1 MMSKNRK
8 TNSASDTRIGTLL
21 GKGAVFDGNFTAPEN
36 VRIDGIVNGNFKCEG
51 NVILGTDGAVTGDIT
66 AQNVIVSGKVEGDI
80 FAHGKLELL
89 STGKIQGNITA
100 RSLVI
105 DEDACFDGR
114 CTMTTA
120 EDALKKKEESD
131 SQSKQSLEEPEKSE
145 PDKEDTSSDGWEK
158 TDSGDSNHNRDRKN
172 ERKKY

>member
-8 TNSASDTRIGTLL
+8 TNSTSDTKIGTTL
-21 GKGAVFDGNFTAPEN
+21 GKGAVFNGNFTAPEN

-51 NVILGTDGAVTGDIT
+51 KVILGPDGEVKGDIT

-80 FAHGKLELL
+80 FANGKLELL

-120 EDALKKKEESD
+120 EDALRRNES
-131 SQSKQSLEEPEKSE
+131 SQASDETE
-145 PDKEDTSSDGWEK
+145 PDGEKNSLGGWEQNGS
-158 TDSGDSNHNRDRKN
+158 DDGNQNRDRKN